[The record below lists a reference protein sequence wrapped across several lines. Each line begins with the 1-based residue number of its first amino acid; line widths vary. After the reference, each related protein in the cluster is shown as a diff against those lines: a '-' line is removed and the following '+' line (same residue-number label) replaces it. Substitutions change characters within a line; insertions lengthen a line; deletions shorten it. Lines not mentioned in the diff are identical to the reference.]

1 LKENIRYILGDE
13 NLLDDIKE
21 LWEALNEHHK
31 EKPLHFKGI
40 LQYVQL

>member
-1 LKENIRYILGDE
+1 MKENIRYILGDE